1 MVKGVFLYNR
11 GAAYIEE
18 IVEVLRGLNLDIR
31 KIEANSDIVS
41 NLVPFALQRGAES
54 WLIFFLP
61 DKKGELLIVPFPDE
75 NSLQRAPNFRGYLAD
90 LIPLLRERLT
100 YGSLHIPPDWIG
112 RFQYIRH
119 DASLDSLLMESF
131 DVDRSRSDV
140 QIQST
145 LLRATQSIQQQRS
158 EVLSEVLSTRNPD
171 LIDGIVNELDK
182 VFATENDKIFEYLQT
197 TQDFVEF
204 VPSIVTDFE
213 DLIDDETKQFL
224 ITSETVRKF
233 ADDCS
238 LDNFDYS
245 APGCGLWKA
254 VEREVNLSLVSYLRQ
269 QRGVV
274 DIKKNPWRGIIN
286 RRRKIEIQTGSNYRV
301 NLNEREQKNKDK
313 LSPLMLGPMTY
324 MLRWGNTNG
333 IKRDLEKLYW
343 GGDMLSYLFG
353 EDDPGASVPPL
364 KRDTLPWH
372 LREVGQ
378 LRNGH
383 AHTSAM
389 SREQFNK
396 LRDLVLPSTSNP
408 ETCLVKILQL
418 KQRVY
423 EHFGLYPINFR
434 SFFEGIK

>member
-1 MVKGVFLYNR
+1 MIKGIFLYNR

-18 IVEVLRGLNLDIR
+18 IVEVLRRLNLDIR
-31 KIEANSDIVS
+31 IIEANSEIVS
-41 NLVPFALQRGAES
+41 NLVPKALQRGAKS
-54 WLIFFLP
+54 WLILFLP
-61 DKKGELLIVPFPDE
+61 DKQKELLILPFPDE

-90 LIPLLRERLT
+90 LIPLLRECLT
-100 YGSLHIPPDWIG
+100 SESLHIPPDWIG

-119 DASLDSLLMESF
+119 DASLDSLLTVPF
-131 DVDRSRSDV
+131 DVDRSRSEV

-145 LLRATQSIQQQRS
+145 LLRTSQSIQQYRS
-158 EVLSEVLSTRNPD
+158 EVLSKVLRNRDPI
-171 LIDGIVNELDK
+171 LIDSILNELDE

-197 TQDFVEF
+197 TQGFVEF

-213 DLIDDETKQFL
+213 DIIDDETKQFL

-233 ADDCS
+233 ADGCS

-254 VEREVNLSLVSYLRQ
+254 VEREMNLSLVLYLRHQ
-269 QRGVV
+269 KGVV
-274 DIKKNPWRGIIN
+274 DIKKNPWKGIMN
-286 RRRKIEIQTGSNYRV
+286 QGRKIEIQTGSNYRV

-333 IKRDLEKLYW
+333 IKRDLENLSL
-343 GGDMLSYLFG
+343 GGDMLFYLLG
-353 EDDPGASVPPL
+353 EDDPGSSVPPL
-364 KRDTLPWH
+364 KWATLPWH

-396 LRDLVLPSTSNP
+396 LRDLVLPSSSSHKAY
-408 ETCLVKILQL
+408 LVKILQL
-418 KQRVY
+418 KRKV
-423 EHFGLYPINFR
+423 FGL
-434 SFFEGIK
+434 